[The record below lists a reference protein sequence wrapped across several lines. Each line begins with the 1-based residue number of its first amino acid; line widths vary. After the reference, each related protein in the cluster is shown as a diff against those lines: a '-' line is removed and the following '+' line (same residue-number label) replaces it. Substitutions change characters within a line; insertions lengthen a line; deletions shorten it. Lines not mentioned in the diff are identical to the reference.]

1 MRSDEEIKK
10 NIEAALKWDARVDA
24 DEIDVD
30 VKNRI
35 VYLNGC
41 VNTYTEKAAA
51 VELAMN
57 AAEVANVEDDISVVP
72 FSVETDATLIADV
85 ESALLRD
92 VRVDA
97 EDIVIGVRNGIVTL
111 SGKAAT
117 IDEKASAEE
126 DTRSVFGVSDVI
138 NRIEVA
144 PPVIMSDIEITQA
157 VMEDLG
163 ESENLPR
170 NLDISVHTENGKV
183 YVTGRVPNI
192 QVRRAVEN
200 IVWHTPGVR
209 SYVMDVEVE

>member
-35 VYLNGC
+35 VYLDGC

>member
-1 MRSDEEIKK
+1 MRRDEEIKK

-35 VYLNGC
+35 VYLDGC

-57 AAEVANVEDDISVVP
+57 VDEVANVEDDISVVP

-97 EDIVIGVRNGIVTL
+97 EDIIIGVRNGIVTL

-126 DTRSVFGVSDVI
+126 DARGVFGVSDVI
-138 NRIEVA
+138 NRIEVT
-144 PPVIMSDIEITQA
+144 PPIIMSDIEVTQA
-157 VMEDLG
+157 VMESLG
-163 ESENLPR
+163 ESENLPQD
-170 NLDISVHTENGKV
+170 LDISVHTKNGKV
-183 YVTGRVPNI
+183 YVTGRVLNI